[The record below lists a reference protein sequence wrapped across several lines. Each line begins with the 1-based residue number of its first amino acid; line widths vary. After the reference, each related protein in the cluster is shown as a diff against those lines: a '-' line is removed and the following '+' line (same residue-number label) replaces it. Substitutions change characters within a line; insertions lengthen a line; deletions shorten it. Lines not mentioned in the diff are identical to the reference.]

1 MPGVLV
7 DLGCFTVA
15 SAPGHEILGPWEQS
29 LAGQCCFASER
40 TPRGPAS
47 RLPHS
52 SLARHFLEHCCCWCC
67 SRCIHSAS
75 MSLRVGA
82 CHSVAARVA
91 TPEGL
96 EHILTESQHSSRLP
110 PLFTK
115 ALETL
120 GNAWP
125 ALGATS
131 SRSLA
136 QSLGM
141 QGAWALTV
149 GLGERQPSSCQNA
162 SCPISCLGTV
172 LDGSLSDICKTRA
185 ARRASHTVA
194 MLPLC
199 VATTWVSRT
208 TGGADRQPNPGMTV
222 FSLSWLALI
231 RQTSLTIISKSV
243 ATRQT

>member
-1 MPGVLV
+1 ML
-7 DLGCFTVA
+7 LSAALQTVRV
-15 SAPGHEILGPWEQS
+15 HD
-29 LAGQCCFASER
+29 FA
-40 TPRGPAS
+40 TRGMALF
-47 RLPHS
+47 R
-52 SLARHFLEHCCCWCC
+52 AQ
-67 SRCIHSAS
+67 
-75 MSLRVGA
+75 
-82 CHSVAARVA
+82 VA

-96 EHILTESQHSSRLP
+96 EHALTESQHRSRLP

-115 ALETL
+115 TLETL

-149 GLGERQPSSCQNA
+149 GLGERQPSSCPNA
-162 SCPISCLGTV
+162 SCPINCLGTV
-172 LDGSLSDICKTRA
+172 PDKSLSDVCKTRA

-194 MLPLC
+194 MLPFWC
-199 VATTWVSRT
+199 RNVVVSKTNR
-208 TGGADRQPNPGMTV
+208 GGDRQPNPGMTV
-222 FSLSWLALI
+222 FSLSWPTLV

-243 ATRQT
+243 APRQT